1 MAYTDL
7 ELELYQ
13 GTPPNRGNG
22 LHIYAPLYTG
32 FKNALTDVNACN
44 MTLFKSYTADKYT
57 FNNNIF
63 IFSASDTEEIGFKKV
78 TYIVEFTRK
87 TGLITYAN
95 RRCFFVD
102 NVKFQSGNV
111 ILYCSLDYWGTYIND
126 AVFYNMH
133 VTRCNRKIANGIYD
147 EVKTGKGNKTIYNL
161 LPTSLSLTECSV
173 VFLMDYNESQ
183 NDFTGEAITRTS
195 LFGCDLKYIFDK
207 IHDLDATKDSVDIVD
222 KVIDVIGGIHALSA
236 GAYGTDVKA
245 QVLKMWLVPTSAI
258 TRISASFNPRT
269 KCLMTNG
276 QDFYLGYISTILPS
290 VYSEEIDIKQC
301 LNDLPTAWEIN
312 FMPKY
317 HIEIGTPYNGMPL
330 TRFTDDTKVYFKYI
344 FGNSSL
350 RVVVVQGTKEK
361 EITEGYE
368 VSMTTNALSK
378 TSLENISKVI
388 GETTKAIM
396 NVAMGFARGGVG
408 GGLVSAGLE
417 GISYIKSL
425 SQNINHNSVDAGNGA
440 LTFYKGDASAV
451 NSPYCLMLTESNED
465 EKEKA
470 RLYGANFDFMIEA
483 LSTANLESKTLL
495 GSYNGITPNGTFI
508 AVDDFQAHG
517 LPDDAERYIRAEF
530 ERGIYFKL
538 ITI

>member
-63 IFSASDTEEIGFKKV
+63 IFKATDTEEIGFKKV

-111 ILYCSLDYWGTYIND
+111 ILYCSLDFWGTYIND

-173 VFLMDYNESQ
+173 VFLMDYNESE
-183 NDFTGEAITRTS
+183 NNFTNETITATG
-195 LFGCDLKYIFDK
+195 LFTCDLKTIFDAV
-207 IHDLDATKDSVDIVD
+207 HNADATKDGVDIVD
-222 KVIDVIGGIHALSA
+222 KTTDVIGGIFGLIA
-236 GAYGTDVKA
+236 GAYGQTVKA
-245 QVLKMWLVPTSAI
+245 QVLKMWLVPTEAI
-258 TRISASFNPRT
+258 INKTTSFIPLS
-269 KCLMTNG
+269 KSLMSNAQQMAIHG
-276 QDFYLGYISTILPS
+276 VYRLLPS
-290 VYSEEIDIKQC
+290 AFTKEIDIKQC
-301 LNDLPTAWEIN
+301 LSTLPTTWETDY
-312 FMPKY
+312 MPKY
-317 HIEIGTPYNGMPL
+317 HIDVGTPYNGMPL
-330 TRFTDDTKVYFKYI
+330 IRFTDDSKVYFKYI
-344 FGNSSL
+344 VGNSSL
-350 RVVVVQGTKEK
+350 RIVVVQGTKEQ

-368 VSMTTNALSK
+368 VSMTTNASSQ
-378 TSLENISKVI
+378 TSLQALSRIM
-388 GETTKAIM
+388 GEMVKG
-396 NVAMGFARGGVG
+396 AMGVGVNLATGNVG
-408 GGLVSAGLE
+408 GAFASAGLE
-417 GISYIKSL
+417 GVSFLKSISPHIT
-425 SQNINHNSVDAGNGA
+425 HNPVNGGNGA
-440 LTFYKGDASAV
+440 LTFYKGDPSAV

-470 RLYGANFDFMIEA
+470 RLYGANFDFVIEA
-483 LSTANLESKTLL
+483 LNTSYLESKDLL
-495 GSYNGITPNGTFI
+495 GSYSGTTPNGTFI
-508 AVDDFQAHG
+508 AVDDFQAYG

-530 ERGIYFKL
+530 ERGIYFKF

>member
-63 IFSASDTEEIGFKKV
+63 IFKTTDTEEIGFKKV

-161 LPTSLSLTECSV
+161 TPTSLSLTECSV
-173 VFLMDYNESQ
+173 VFLMDYNESE
-183 NDFTGEAITRTS
+183 NNFTNEAITATG
-195 LFGCDLKYIFDK
+195 LFTCDLKTIFDEV
-207 IHDLDATKDSVDIVD
+207 HNADATKDGVDIVD
-222 KVIDVIGGIHALSA
+222 KTTDVIGGIFGLIA
-236 GAYGTDVKA
+236 GAYGQTVKA
-245 QVLKMWLVPTSAI
+245 QVLKMWLVPTEAI
-258 TRISASFNPRT
+258 INKTTSFIPLS
-269 KCLMTNG
+269 KSLMSNAQQMAIHG
-276 QDFYLGYISTILPS
+276 VYRLLPS
-290 VYSEEIDIKQC
+290 AFTKEIDIKQC
-301 LNDLPTAWEIN
+301 LSTLPSTWESDY
-312 FMPKY
+312 MPKY
-317 HIEIGTPYNGMPL
+317 HIDVGTPYNGMPL
-330 TRFTDDTKVYFKYI
+330 IRFTDDSKVYFKYI
-344 FGNSSL
+344 VGNSSL
-350 RVVVVQGTKEK
+350 RVVVVQGTKEQ

-368 VSMTTNALSK
+368 VSMTTNASSQ
-378 TSLENISKVI
+378 TSLQTLSRVM
-388 GETTKAIM
+388 GEMVKG
-396 NVAMGFARGGVG
+396 AMGVGVNLATGNVG
-408 GGLVSAGLE
+408 GAFASAGLE
-417 GISYIKSL
+417 GVSFLKSISP
-425 SQNINHNSVDAGNGA
+425 NITHNPINGGNGA

-470 RLYGANFDFMIEA
+470 RLYGANFEFVIDQLANF
-483 LSTANLESKTLL
+483 NLENYAYL
-495 GSYNGITPNGTFI
+495 GSYSGITPNGTFI
-508 AVDDFQAHG
+508 AVDDFQAYG

-530 ERGIYFKL
+530 ERGIYFKF